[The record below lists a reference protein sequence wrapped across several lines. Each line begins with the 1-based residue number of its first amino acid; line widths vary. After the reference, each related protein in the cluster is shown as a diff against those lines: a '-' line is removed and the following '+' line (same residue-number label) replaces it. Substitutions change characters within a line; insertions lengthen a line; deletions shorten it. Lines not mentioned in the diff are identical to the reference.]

1 MRLSVRGAGSLELPL
16 RIFNLLTQHGA
27 AVERAVVERD
37 GDGDGYRLLLD
48 LGPVAAARSAAIV
61 AKMRAMVLVADVER
75 R

>member
-37 GDGDGYRLLLD
+37 GDGYRLLLD
-48 LGPVAAARSAAIV
+48 LGPGTAARRETIV